1 MSFPNNL
8 INNGDYIRD
17 KHHLCKVKKTY
28 SASFWILCIHML
40 LFFISFN
47 LIIPELNDY
56 ITSLGGADQKWLILG
71 LWTLAAAI
79 ARPFSGKIADNF
91 GRKSTIFIG
100 VIVSIVISFIYP
112 FFSSITAFLTLRFLH
127 GFSTGF
133 QPTGATALVGDIIPQ
148 GRRGEAMGIFSM
160 TISIGFGL
168 GNYFST
174 TIFQHFQINGLFI
187 ASGLCGIIALSLVLL
202 IKEEEKPKVD
212 FNLRNII
219 PKWNE
224 IIGREVLQPTVFM
237 FITATIAGI
246 YYLLV
251 PDFST
256 HLGMEEKGIFWLF
269 FTATSLGTRFLAG
282 KAADKYGYR
291 NNLLVGLSIEVVSGL
306 LCAYATT
313 PFDFLLAASLFG
325 IGAGMITP
333 AIFAWTA
340 DLANPVFK
348 GRGIGTMF
356 IALEVGIALGGLI
369 TQKVYD
375 NNPENFKHAFL
386 FGVLLCVV
394 GLAYLWFTKKRKII
408 NSQ

>member
-1 MSFPNNL
+1 
-8 INNGDYIRD
+8 
-17 KHHLCKVKKTY
+17 
-28 SASFWILCIHML
+28 ML

-47 LIIPELNDY
+47 LMLPELNAY
-56 ITSLGGADQKWLILG
+56 LTSLGGADEKWLILG

-79 ARPFSGKIADNF
+79 SRPFSGKIADNF

-100 VIVSIVISFIYP
+100 VIVSIVISFMYP
-112 FFSSITAFLTLRFLH
+112 LFTSITAFLTLRFLH

-133 QPTGATALVGDIIPQ
+133 QPTGATALVSDIIPQ

-160 TISIGFGL
+160 TTSIGFGL

-174 TIFQHFQINGLFI
+174 TIFQYYQINGLFV
-187 ASGLCGIIALSLVLL
+187 ASGLCGLIALSLVLV
-202 IKEEEKPKVD
+202 IKEEKKPKAD

-224 IIGREVLQPTVFM
+224 IIGREVIQPTVFM

-246 YYLLV
+246 YYLIV

-256 HLGMEEKGIFWLF
+256 HLGMEAKGVFWLF
-269 FTATSLGTRFLAG
+269 FTFTSLGTRFLAG

-291 NNLLVGLSIEVVSGL
+291 NNLLVGLSIEIISGL
-306 LCAYATT
+306 LCAYATS
-313 PFDFLLAASLFG
+313 PFEFMLGASLYG
-325 IGAGMITP
+325 IGGGMMTP

-340 DLANPVFK
+340 DLANPAFK

-356 IALEVGIALGGLI
+356 IALEIGIALGGFV
-369 TQKVYD
+369 TQKIYD
-375 NNPENFKHAFL
+375 NNTENFKLTFL
-386 FGVLLCVV
+386 FGVLLCVI
-394 GLAYLWFTKKRKII
+394 GLAYLWFTKNRKPLP
-408 NSQ
+408 NLQ

>member
-1 MSFPNNL
+1 M
-8 INNGDYIRD
+8 
-17 KHHLCKVKKTY
+17 KKTY

-40 LFFISFN
+40 LFFVSFN

-56 ITSLGGADQKWLILG
+56 ITSLGGADEKWLILG

-100 VIVSIVISFIYP
+100 VIVSILISFLYP
-112 FFSSITAFLTLRFLH
+112 FFTSITAFLTLRFLH

-133 QPTGATALVGDIIPQ
+133 QPTGATALVGDIIPK

-168 GNYFST
+168 GNYLST
-174 TIFQHFQINGLFI
+174 TIFQYFQINGLFI

-202 IKEEEKPKVD
+202 IKEEEKPKID
-212 FNLRNII
+212 INLRNMI

-224 IIGREVLQPTVFM
+224 IFAPEVIQPSIFM

-246 YYLLV
+246 YYLIV

-256 HLGMEEKGIFWLF
+256 HLGMEEKGVFWLF
-269 FTATSLGTRFLAG
+269 YTMTSLGTRFLAG

-291 NNLLVGLSIEVVSGL
+291 NNILVGLSIEIISGL
-306 LCAYATT
+306 ICAYATT
-313 PFDFLLAASLFG
+313 PFEFLLGASLFG
-325 IGAGMITP
+325 IGGGMMTP

-356 IALEVGIALGGLI
+356 IALELGIALGGLL
-369 TQKVYD
+369 TQKIYD
-375 NNPENFKHAFL
+375 NNVANFKFAYL
-386 FGVLLCVV
+386 FGVLLCIV
-394 GLAYLWFTKKRKII
+394 GLIYLWFTKKSKPL
-408 NSQ
+408 QKA